1 MIGAKHFDSLRS
13 MYLNANVN
21 RQIYDST
28 ECKIE
33 QGRAKISLVVSEKYF
48 HALDAIHG
56 SVYFKLLDDSA
67 YFAAH
72 SMVDDFFLLTTSFN
86 TNITRPVDN
95 GKITAIGSLRHQSKN
110 LFFAESTLY
119 NQEGKE
125 IAFGSGHFTKSKIAL
140 SKNIGYK

>member
-1 MIGAKHFDSLRS
+1 
-13 MYLNANVN
+13 
-21 RQIYDST
+21 
-28 ECKIE
+28 
-33 QGRAKISLVVSEKYF
+33 
-48 HALDAIHG
+48 
-56 SVYFKLLDDSA
+56 
-67 YFAAH
+67 
-72 SMVDDFFLLTTSFN
+72 MVDDFFLLTTSFN

>member
-1 MIGAKHFDSLRS
+1 MIGTKHFDSLRS

-21 RQIYDST
+21 TQIYDST

-33 QGRAKISLVVSEKYF
+33 QGRAEISLFVSEKYF
-48 HALDAIHG
+48 HALNAIHG

>member
-1 MIGAKHFDSLRS
+1 MIDAKHFDSLRS
-13 MYLNANVN
+13 MYLNAKVN
-21 RQIYDST
+21 TQIYDST

-33 QGRAKISLVVSEKYF
+33 KGRAEISLVVSENISRSKC
-48 HALDAIHG
+48 HSWIM
-56 SVYFKLLDDSA
+56 YFKLPDDSA

-125 IAFGSGHFTKSKIAL
+125 IAFGSGHFAKSKIAL
-140 SKNIGYK
+140 SKDIGYK